1 MSSNSTESQIRDLS
15 ADEIDATSGG
25 AIHLHVKGLFH
36 LAIGEHGA
44 SIGVLGYGVG
54 FDDVDGGFT
63 FTFE

>member
-1 MSSNSTESQIRDLS
+1 MSSNNSESEIRDLS
-15 ADEIDATSGG
+15 ADEIEAAAGA

-36 LAIGEHGA
+36 LAIGDHGA